1 MTRNTRLVHELHK
14 SIARNALLVKSL
26 PEHHIKSL
34 LKQSL
39 WRNYERG
46 EMLFLQ
52 GEDANAIH
60 VILDG
65 WVKLYR
71 VAPNGSEAVVSV
83 FTRGESFGEAV
94 ALRRMAYPVSAEAVT
109 ACDVM
114 HIPAAVLVK
123 MMKEDPEI
131 CLSVL
136 AATFGHLHSLVEQLE
151 QLKAQTGAQR
161 VAEFL
166 LNLCDSESGECMVT
180 LPYDKV
186 LIAGRLGMNPE
197 SLSRAFARLKPA
209 GVKIRKNHAQ
219 IDDINALRDY
229 AGSDPADSWSRS

>member
-1 MTRNTRLVHELHK
+1 MARLVHEQHK
-14 SIARNALLVKSL
+14 SIARNSLLVRSL
-26 PEHHIKSL
+26 PEHHIETL

-39 WRNYERG
+39 WRSYERG

-52 GEDANAIH
+52 GEDASAIH

-109 ACDVM
+109 SCDVM
-114 HIPAAVLVK
+114 HIPSAVLVSL
-123 MMKEDPEI
+123 MKEDPDI

-166 LNLCDSESGECMVT
+166 LNLCDVESGECMVT

-186 LIAGRLGMNPE
+186 LIAGRLGMKPE

-209 GVKIRKNHAQ
+209 GVKISKNHAL
-219 IDDINALRDY
+219 ITNIGSLRDY
-229 AGSDPADSWSRS
+229 AGADPADSWSKA